1 MVKWTL
7 LAVVIVALLFAGCAQ
22 QQQEGANVEVNP
34 SAGSYIPKNE
44 QENTS
49 LWLVNHSL
57 EAKTIEEGIVG
68 HYESNEPF
76 YIIEPSEEAIVIKG
90 ILESRYNESKYVILS
105 AKGYNP
111 SGELV
116 AEYVGKGAPGTAPTR
131 GDYFKIESGRKE
143 SFKLIM
149 RYQENISTI
158 RLSASIHEQ
167 PIP

>member
-1 MVKWTL
+1 MVKRML
-7 LAVVIVALLFAGCAQ
+7 LIAIVALLFAGCAQ
-22 QQQEGANVEVNP
+22 QQQDAANIQVKP
-34 SAGSYIPKNE
+34 SAGSYIPEGTHKNS
-44 QENTS
+44 S
-49 LWLVNHSL
+49 LWLINYTVEVS
-57 EAKTIEEGIVG
+57 TIEEGFVG
-68 HYESNEPF
+68 YYKSNEPV
-76 YIIEPSEEAIVIKG
+76 YIIEPGEKAIVIKG
-90 ILESRYNESKYVILS
+90 MVESRYNESKYVILS
-105 AKGYNP
+105 AKGFNP

-131 GDYFKIESGRKE
+131 GDYFNIEDGKEE